1 MTMFWTLTVRRLV
14 GAGTPATVWP
24 KTFGAR
30 PDLETGQRM
39 LAVATEGGIVLTVS
53 GPPPAKAEGAAG
65 AAGTAGATGPQYRST
80 VHAPV
85 K

>member
-1 MTMFWTLTVRRLV
+1 MFWTLTVRRLV
-14 GAGTPATVWP
+14 GAGTPIAALP
-24 KTFGAR
+24 KTYGAR

-53 GPPPAKAEGAAG
+53 GPPPAKPDAP
-65 AAGTAGATGPQYRST
+65 AGATGPQYRST
-80 VHAPV
+80 VQTPA

>member
-1 MTMFWTLTVRRLV
+1 MFWTLTVRRLV
-14 GAGTPATVWP
+14 GAGTPATAWP
-24 KTFGAR
+24 KCYGAR

-39 LAVATEGGIVLTVS
+39 LALATEGGIVLTLS
-53 GPPPAKAEGAAG
+53 GPPSAKAEG